1 MIYVHC
7 YIIII
12 RIYVLVGYQNGKENS
27 KKKDVANTK
36 VHTAQYINFVLYRC
50 VMILYNLRTKN
61 LSFM

>member
-12 RIYVLVGYQNGKENS
+12 RIYVLVGYQNGKENI
-27 KKKDVANTK
+27 KKKDVASTK
-36 VHTAQYINFVLYRC
+36 VHTTQYINFVLYRC
-50 VMILYNLRTKN
+50 VMILCNLRTKN